1 VLKKNLPLLKIL
13 IGLIGI
19 SIIYF
24 QLRNKF
30 SLNDLQLI
38 KEKLS
43 DTKAQILLIIC
54 CGMMPFNW
62 LAETIKWH
70 FLVKQISNYTFKQS
84 FKATIAGVY
93 FGNFLP
99 YRLGDLGGRLA
110 YMEQKDLLQGFML
123 YTIGGIS
130 LVYITLLGGLIQLLS
145 SIEIFKPYLS
155 PVYITSLSIS
165 LVLLFPIIIKIL
177 PSVFNAI
184 RKIKWLQHISNPEIF
199 QLNNLSLLKVLL
211 LSLLRYS
218 IYLSQFVL
226 LCLVFGVHYPV
237 IELYAKAA
245 LMFLLFAFVP
255 SFFATEWLTRISL
268 ALLVF
273 GNEYA
278 FAVTIAASLLWFI
291 NILLPSLVGY
301 IVILTYKLKPA
312 TIPQK

>member
-1 VLKKNLPLLKIL
+1 LKKNLPFLKIL
-13 IGLIGI
+13 IGVLGLG
-19 SIIYF
+19 IIYF
-24 QLRNKF
+24 QLKNKF
-30 SLNDLQLI
+30 STNDLDLI

-43 DTKAQILLIIC
+43 DTKAQFLLLC
-54 CGMMPFNW
+54 CCVMMPFNW

-70 FLVKQISNYTFKQS
+70 FLVKQISPYTFKQS

-130 LVYITLLGGLIQLLS
+130 LVYITLLGGLIQLLGA
-145 SIEIFKPYLS
+145 IEIFKPYLS
-155 PVYITSLSIS
+155 PIYIISIS
-165 LVLLFPIIIKIL
+165 IGLVLIFPVLIKVL
-177 PSVFNAI
+177 PTIFNAL
-184 RKIKWLQHISNPEIF
+184 RKIKWLKHISNPEIF
-199 QLNNLSLLKVLL
+199 ELSHLSLLKVLL

-226 LCLVFGVHYPV
+226 LCLVFGVHYP
-237 IELYAKAA
+237 ITELYANAA

-255 SFFATEWLTRISL
+255 SFFATEWVTRISL
-268 ALLVF
+268 ALLIF

-278 FAVTIAASLLWFI
+278 FAITIAASLLWFI
-291 NILLPSLVGY
+291 NILLPSMLGY

-312 TIPQK
+312 FIPKK